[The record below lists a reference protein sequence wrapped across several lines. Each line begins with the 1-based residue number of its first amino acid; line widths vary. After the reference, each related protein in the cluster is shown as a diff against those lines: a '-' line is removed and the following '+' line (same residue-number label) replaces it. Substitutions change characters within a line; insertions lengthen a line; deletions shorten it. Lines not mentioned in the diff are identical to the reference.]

1 LTSTDLHAFLR
12 SRRSVR
18 RFQQKPVDAEIV
30 DRILATAVC
39 APSAH
44 NRQPWRFA
52 VLTTRE
58 PKSRLSEQMA
68 ALFRHDLEKDGL
80 PETEIETRLE
90 RSRRRIV
97 DSPVVII
104 VCMDPSEMDIYP
116 DDTRYA
122 AEMIMAT
129 QSVAAATNTLL
140 LAAHAEGL
148 GAVWTC
154 GPLFAP
160 ETVKAALNLPETWQ
174 PQAMVFMGWRDETP
188 KLKELKALE
197 KVVLHI
203 DR

>member
-68 ALFRHDLEKDGL
+68 ALFRRDLEKDGL
-80 PETEIETRLE
+80 PEPEIENRLE

-104 VCMDPSEMDIYP
+104 ICMDPSEMDIYP
-116 DDTRYA
+116 DDIRYA
-122 AEMIMAT
+122 AEMTMAT

-148 GAVWTC
+148 SAVWTC
-154 GPLFAP
+154 SPLFAP

-174 PQAMVFMGWRDETP
+174 PQAMVFMGWPDETP